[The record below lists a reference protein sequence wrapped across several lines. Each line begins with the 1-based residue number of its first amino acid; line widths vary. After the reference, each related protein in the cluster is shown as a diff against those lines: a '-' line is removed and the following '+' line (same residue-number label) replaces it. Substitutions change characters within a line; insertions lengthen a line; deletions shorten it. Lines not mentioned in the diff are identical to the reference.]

1 MARTRPP
8 AAGKSFTDLGRLQRE
23 VMAVVWEFGE
33 ATVHQVRTRL
43 GRRRPRAYTT
53 VLSAM
58 QKLEKAGWLKHRT
71 EGRTYVYRP
80 SRSWESESKVS
91 LRRLLHLVFR
101 GDRRLLLQ
109 QLLDAEL
116 TSEELAELHALVR
129 RRRREGAD
137 G

>member
-1 MARTRPP
+1 MARKRPP
-8 AAGKSFTDLGRLQRE
+8 AAGKSFTDLGWLQRE
-23 VMAVVWEFGE
+23 VMAVVWEFEE
-33 ATVHQVRTRL
+33 ATVQQVRTRL
-43 GRRRPRAYTT
+43 GRRRSRAYTT

-71 EGRTYVYRP
+71 EGRAYVYRP
-80 SRSWESESKVS
+80 SRSWERESRLS

-116 TSEELAELHALVR
+116 TREELAELHALVR
-129 RRRREGAD
+129 RRRRDGAD